1 MYEIWNWKYVT
12 LHNMDLKKIIV
23 VKNNYDDFLF
33 NKLNQNKIKFSQ
45 DKDLNIL
52 FKQLYG

>member
-1 MYEIWNWKYVT
+1 
-12 LHNMDLKKIIV
+12 MDLKKIIV

-33 NKLNQNKIKFSQ
+33 NKLNQEKIKFSQ

-52 FKQLYG
+52 FKQLYD